1 MQRRSIVIALACL
14 LLFPCAARAV
24 SFDLTGVVPGVW
36 TYTLTY
42 DPLDNYSVFQGSTTI
57 TLSGLSG
64 VTGATGPSS
73 TDFTEPLN
81 TINLGWTPQVLAGG
95 TSVVW
100 THIGLGTGNYGV
112 PKHVVGFQVFAP
124 GADSGVAS
132 LVTDGFSRDMSN
144 PFPNGDFEL
153 DISTT
158 VNGPTSPA
166 PTAVPEPAT
175 IASLAMGLAWLARRR
190 HVSRSQSTFRR
201 FLG

>member
-1 MQRRSIVIALACL
+1 MKVRSIMSALACL
-14 LLFPCAARAV
+14 LLFPGVARAV
-24 SFDLTGVVPGVW
+24 SFDLTAVAPGVW

-42 DPLDNYSVFQGSTTI
+42 DPLDNYSIFQESTTI
-57 TLSGLSG
+57 TLSGLFG

-81 TINLGWTPQVLAGG
+81 TINLAWTPQVLGGG

-100 THIGLGTGNYGV
+100 THIGSGTGNFGGAM
-112 PKHVVGFQVFAP
+112 HVFGFQVFAP
-124 GADSGVAS
+124 EAATGVAS
-132 LVTDGFSRDMSN
+132 LVTDGFSRDISN
-144 PFPNGDFEL
+144 PLPNGDFEL
-153 DISTT
+153 DIDTT

-190 HVSRSQSTFRR
+190 HVSRP
-201 FLG
+201 